1 MKLSP
6 KSQVEQKCKELN
18 KTLLDTLDTARSIP
32 LEVSS
37 FRMYNMT
44 VGPIEMGFQEE
55 YMNGEF
61 DEILRKYHT
70 EVFEK
75 FDNKMIELGLRPSMS
90 FEEFMGEE
98 FAEEP
103 KVLMQDLEESIK
115 YRADELKRLSENEME
130 MPEEMLESLL
140 EDRQES
146 LAQAVLAYNKEEYA
160 VTQSEIDYH
169 RAWHEKFHEY
179 QSLFKD

>member
-1 MKLSP
+1 MMTSKN
-6 KSQVEQKCKELN
+6 QVEQKCKELN
-18 KTLLDTLDTARSIP
+18 EQLLAGLDTATAIP

-37 FRMYNMT
+37 RVLYNVA

-61 DEILRKYHT
+61 DQIIDKYRQQ
-70 EVFEK
+70 VFDK
-75 FDNKMIELGLRPSMS
+75 FDNRMVELGLRPSMS

-98 FAEEP
+98 FANEP
-103 KVLMQDLEESIK
+103 KVLMKELEESIQL
-115 YRADELKRLSENEME
+115 RADELKRLSENEME
-130 MPEEMLESLL
+130 FPQEMLDALL
-140 EDRQES
+140 EERQES

-169 RAWHEKFHEY
+169 RAWHEKFHAY

>member
-1 MKLSP
+1 MNPSKI
-6 KSQVEQKCKELN
+6 QVEQQCKKLN
-18 KTLLDTLDTARSIP
+18 EQLLADLDTATAIP

-44 VGPIEMGFQEE
+44 VGPIEMGFQDE
-55 YMNGEF
+55 YMAGEF

-70 EVFEK
+70 QVFEQ

-98 FAEEP
+98 FALEP
-103 KVLMQDLEESIK
+103 KALIQELEKSIK
-115 YRADELKRLSENEME
+115 YRADELKGLSENKLK
-130 MPEEMLESLL
+130 MPEEMLDALL

-146 LAQAVLAYNKEEYA
+146 LAQAVLAYNKQEYA
-160 VTQSEIDYH
+160 ITQSEIDYH

>member
-1 MKLSP
+1 MTSKN
-6 KSQVEQKCKELN
+6 QVEQKCKELN
-18 KTLLDTLDTARSIP
+18 EQLLAGLDTATAIP

-37 FRMYNMT
+37 RVLYNVA

-61 DEILRKYHT
+61 DQIIDKYRQQ
-70 EVFEK
+70 VFDK
-75 FDNKMIELGLRPSMS
+75 FDNRMVELGLRPSMS

-98 FAEEP
+98 FANEP
-103 KVLMQDLEESIK
+103 KVLMKELEESIQL
-115 YRADELKRLSENEME
+115 RADELKRLSENEME
-130 MPEEMLESLL
+130 FPQEMLDALL
-140 EDRQES
+140 EERQES

-169 RAWHEKFHEY
+169 RAWHEKFHAY

>member
-1 MKLSP
+1 MKPS
-6 KSQVEQKCKELN
+6 KIQVEQQCKKLN
-18 KTLLDTLDTARSIP
+18 EQLLADLDTATAIP

-44 VGPIEMGFQEE
+44 VGPIEMGYQEE

-90 FEEFMGEE
+90 FEEFMGQE

>member
-1 MKLSP
+1 MKPS
-6 KSQVEQKCKELN
+6 KIQVEQQCKKLN
-18 KTLLDTLDTARSIP
+18 EQLLADLDTATAIP

-44 VGPIEMGFQEE
+44 VGPIEMGYQEE
-55 YMNGEF
+55 YIAGEF

-70 EVFEK
+70 EVFEQ
-75 FDNKMIELGLRPSMS
+75 FDHKMIELGLRPSMS

-98 FAEEP
+98 FASEP
-103 KVLMQDLEESIK
+103 KALMQELEESIK
-115 YRADELKRLSENEME
+115 YRADELKRLSENKME
-130 MPEEMLESLL
+130 MPEEMLGALL

-146 LAQAVLAYNKEEYA
+146 LAQAVLAYNKEQYA

>member
-1 MKLSP
+1 MKIP
-6 KSQVEQKCKELN
+6 KNEIEQKCKEIN
-18 KTLLDTLDTARSIP
+18 EQLLAGLDTARAIP

-37 FRMYNMT
+37 FTMYNMT

-55 YMNGEF
+55 YMTGEF
-61 DEILRKYHT
+61 DNILRKYHT

-90 FEEFMGEE
+90 FEDFMGEE

-103 KVLMQDLEESIK
+103 KVLMQELEESIK

-130 MPEEMLESLL
+130 MPEEMLEALL

-146 LAQAVLAYNKEEYA
+146 LAQAVLAYNKEQYA

>member
-18 KTLLDTLDTARSIP
+18 KSLLDTLDTAISIP

-90 FEEFMGEE
+90 LQ
-98 FAEEP
+98 
-103 KVLMQDLEESIK
+103 KNLK
-115 YRADELKRLSENEME
+115 Y
-130 MPEEMLESLL
+130 
-140 EDRQES
+140 
-146 LAQAVLAYNKEEYA
+146 
-160 VTQSEIDYH
+160 
-169 RAWHEKFHEY
+169 
-179 QSLFKD
+179 

>member
-1 MKLSP
+1 MTSKN
-6 KSQVEQKCKELN
+6 QVEQKCKELN
-18 KTLLDTLDTARSIP
+18 EQLLAGLDTARTFP
-32 LEVSS
+32 LELSS
-37 FRMYNMT
+37 FKMYNMT
-44 VGPIEMGFQEE
+44 VGPIEMGFKEE

-70 EVFEK
+70 EVFDQ
-75 FDNKMIELGLRPSMS
+75 FDNKLIELGLRPSMS

-98 FAEEP
+98 FAEDP
-103 KVLMQDLEESIK
+103 GVLMQELEESIK

-130 MPEEMLESLL
+130 FPQEMLDALL
-140 EDRQES
+140 EERQES
-146 LAQAVLAYNKEEYA
+146 LAQAVLAYKKEEYA

-179 QSLFKD
+179 QSLFKE

>member
-1 MKLSP
+1 MMTSKN
-6 KSQVEQKCKELN
+6 QVEQKCKELN
-18 KTLLDTLDTARSIP
+18 EQLLAGLDTATAIP

-37 FRMYNMT
+37 RVLYNVA

-61 DEILRKYHT
+61 DQIIDKYRQQ
-70 EVFEK
+70 VFDK
-75 FDNKMIELGLRPSMS
+75 FDNRMVELGLRPSMS

-98 FAEEP
+98 FANEP
-103 KVLMQDLEESIK
+103 KVLMKELEESIQL
-115 YRADELKRLSENEME
+115 RADELKRLSENEME
-130 MPEEMLESLL
+130 FPQEMLEALL

-179 QSLFKD
+179 QSLFKG

>member
-1 MKLSP
+1 MTSKN
-6 KSQVEQKCKELN
+6 QVEQKCKELN
-18 KTLLDTLDTARSIP
+18 EQLLAGLDTATAIP

-37 FRMYNMT
+37 RVLYNVA

-61 DEILRKYHT
+61 DQIIDKYRQQ
-70 EVFEK
+70 VFDK
-75 FDNKMIELGLRPSMS
+75 FDNRMVELGLRPSMS

-98 FAEEP
+98 FANEP
-103 KVLMQDLEESIK
+103 KVLMKELEESIK

-130 MPEEMLESLL
+130 MPEEMLEALL

-179 QSLFKD
+179 QSLFKE

>member
-1 MKLSP
+1 MNTSKI
-6 KSQVEQKCKELN
+6 QVEQKCKKLN
-18 KTLLDTLDTARSIP
+18 EQLLADLDIARAIP

-44 VGPIEMGFQEE
+44 VVPIEMGFQEE

-70 EVFEK
+70 EVFEQ
-75 FDNKMIELGLRPSMS
+75 FDNKMIELGLRPAMS

-98 FAEEP
+98 FANEP
-103 KVLMQDLEESIK
+103 KALMQELEESIK
-115 YRADELKRLSENEME
+115 YRADELKRLSENKME
-130 MPEEMLESLL
+130 MPEEMLDALL
-140 EDRQES
+140 QDRQEA
-146 LAQAVLAYNKEEYA
+146 LAEAVLAYNKEEYA

-169 RAWHEKFHEY
+169 QEWHKKFYEY
-179 QSLFKD
+179 QSLFKDE

>member
-1 MKLSP
+1 
-6 KSQVEQKCKELN
+6 
-18 KTLLDTLDTARSIP
+18 
-32 LEVSS
+32 
-37 FRMYNMT
+37 
-44 VGPIEMGFQEE
+44 
-55 YMNGEF
+55 
-61 DEILRKYHT
+61 
-70 EVFEK
+70 
-75 FDNKMIELGLRPSMS
+75 
-90 FEEFMGEE
+90 
-98 FAEEP
+98 
-103 KVLMQDLEESIK
+103 MQDLEESIK

>member
-1 MKLSP
+1 MTSKN
-6 KSQVEQKCKELN
+6 QVEQKCKELN
-18 KTLLDTLDTARSIP
+18 EQLLAGLDTATAIP

-37 FRMYNMT
+37 RVLYNVA

-61 DEILRKYHT
+61 DQIIDKYRQQ
-70 EVFEK
+70 VFDK
-75 FDNKMIELGLRPSMS
+75 FDNRMVELGLRPSMS

-98 FAEEP
+98 FANEP
-103 KVLMQDLEESIK
+103 KVLMKELEESIQL
-115 YRADELKRLSENEME
+115 RADELKRLSENEME
-130 MPEEMLESLL
+130 FPQEMLEALL